1 MLKTHELLEKRTKL
15 TEEGKAILAA
25 PGGADGYLSPEQETR
40 HKAITDELE
49 RLDATIK
56 AQAMQDELDRRAVGA
71 PLTTSGDNRLDQ
83 ELRSFSLVKAIAGA
97 AGLAVDWGRERELQG
112 ELAKRN
118 GKPAQGIL
126 VPLEVFE
133 KRVLTTA
140 APVGGPGSNI
150 ISTDLMGSQFIDML
164 RAKLV
169 VRRLGARV
177 LNGLV
182 GNVDIPKLTATTTA
196 GWVAENAAITPA
208 DPEVDKVQLT
218 PKHAGAITEYSRNM
232 LMQSSPD
239 VEQLLRADMAQ
250 VLAQAVDGVA
260 IQGGGSNEPTGILET
275 SGIGDVAMGTD
286 GGPITWA
293 KVIDL
298 IAEVE
303 IDNAEGSA
311 FLTNP
316 KVVKSAR
323 KTAKVTSTDSVMVM
337 DAPGILA
344 GYPLASTT
352 LVPSNL
358 TKGNSSGVCS
368 ALIFGNFS
376 DLLLGYW
383 SVLDVLVNPYES
395 TAYTKG
401 NVMIRSMLTMDVA
414 VRHPESFAAIQDLTT
429 A

>member
-1 MLKTHELLEKRTKL
+1 MLKDLLEKRARL
-15 TEEGKAILAA
+15 VQEMRAITENPEGAGDLSEAQARRFDELKGELETAEKAIGRQQL
-25 PGGADGYLSPEQETR
+25 L
-40 HKAITDELE
+40 DEAE
-49 RLDATIK
+49 RR
-56 AQAMQDELDRRAVGA
+56 MQGT

-83 ELRSFSLVKAIAGA
+83 ELRSFSLVRAIAGA
-97 AGLAVDWGRERELQG
+97 AGLAVDWGRERELQA

-118 GKPAQGIL
+118 GRPAQGIL

-140 APVGGPGSNI
+140 APVGGPGSNLI
-150 ISTDLMGSQFIDML
+150 ATDLMGSQFIDLL

-182 GNVDIPKLTATTTA
+182 GNVDIPKLTTSTTA

-208 DPEVDKVQLT
+208 DPEFDKVSLT
-218 PKHAGAITEYSRNM
+218 PKHAGAITEFSRNI
-232 LMQSSPD
+232 LIQSSPD

-250 VLAQAVDGVA
+250 VLAQAVDAVA
-260 IQGGGSNEPTGILET
+260 IQGGGSNEPTGILGT

-286 GGPITWA
+286 GGAITWPQ
-293 KVIDL
+293 VIDL

-323 KTAKVTSTDSVMVM
+323 KTVKVSSTDSVMVM
-337 DAPGILA
+337 NDPGTLA

-358 TKGNSSGVCS
+358 TKGSSSGVCS
-368 ALIFGNFS
+368 ALLFGNFS

-401 NVMIRSMLTMDVA
+401 NVLVRAMLTMDVA